1 MQSGGMSFC
10 YTRDHVIMSQSLY
23 ESEVSC
29 AVAHR
34 TPYRVISELCN
45 FCDVK
50 VDADEDRL
58 PRTLEEMEKEATWLR
73 GFFTEDKES
82 HDPNAV

>member
-1 MQSGGMSFC
+1 MDDIYPALEQSETSLP
-10 YTRDHVIMSQSLY
+10 RDFHNLKAPNSIIQHHAL
-23 ESEVSC
+23 
-29 AVAHR
+29 
-34 TPYRVISELCN
+34 
-45 FCDVK
+45 K

-73 GFFTEDKES
+73 GFFTEKES